1 MVAEDLPRQPVATE
15 RLHQQG
21 PDGAAVLARARLQGD
36 VVARMVVQDRQRVAA
51 PAVVQAYP
59 PLEVHLPQVVG
70 LASLE
75 ALHASAPLSRS
86 GAQKPV
92 APEDAAHRAGRRQ
105 RALEALVLEDL
116 ADLAASPYR
125 MLATQPKHSALQ
137 SRAAARRAAAGPAA
151 ALAQTG
157 LAILPI
163 AAKPLV
169 SVCPAYLV
177 AAAQLRKA
185 QIPTQTV
192 RNEL

>member
-116 ADLAASPYR
+116 AASPYR